1 MLAYE
6 YVPTESPYLFEV
18 TPFACGSPH
27 QVSMRA
33 YVCIVHNGLFFF
45 QAIGVLPK
53 VLCNVE
59 RVEVL
64 RGVRLTKSSVEQFTI
79 RVPRTRLEYFQD
91 DVYPATLAVWE
102 SALSTQEWLS
112 GNNSVQHRVNMQPQ
126 GMKPCQPNLNISTAY
141 FIQFLYSE

>member
-1 MLAYE
+1 M
-6 YVPTESPYLFEV
+6 
-18 TPFACGSPH
+18 
-27 QVSMRA
+27 
-33 YVCIVHNGLFFF
+33 
-45 QAIGVLPK
+45 LPK

-112 GNNSVQHRVNMQPQ
+112 GNNGVQHRVNMQPQ
-126 GMKPCQPNLNISTAY
+126 GMKPC
-141 FIQFLYSE
+141 